1 MFTCERCGSRYS
13 PIRAAAME
21 NCPRC
26 QIRDRVS
33 APLALK
39 VFQLP
44 EGGISGMQSMEPK
57 LPSSPMEREPLQAAP
72 QDAVA

>member
-13 PIRAAAME
+13 EMHATALE

-33 APLALK
+33 TPLTFK
-39 VFQLP
+39 MFRLP
-44 EGGISGMQSMEPK
+44 PGA
-57 LPSSPMEREPLQAAP
+57 ERPESLRLDDENAEATPTT
-72 QDAVA
+72 

>member
-13 PIRAAAME
+13 EMHATALE

-33 APLALK
+33 APLTFKLFRLAPGAEK
-39 VFQLP
+39 P
-44 EGGISGMQSMEPK
+44 ESLRLDDENAEVVSDRSLGP
-57 LPSSPMEREPLQAAP
+57 A
-72 QDAVA
+72 

>member
-13 PIRAAAME
+13 EMHATALE

-33 APLALK
+33 APLTFKL
-39 VFQLP
+39 FRLSPGTEEP
-44 EGGISGMQSMEPK
+44 EAIRLDNENAEVVPNANLG
-57 LPSSPMEREPLQAAP
+57 AT
-72 QDAVA
+72 

>member
-13 PIRAAAME
+13 EMHAAALE

-33 APLALK
+33 APLTFK
-39 VFQLP
+39 MFRLP
-44 EGGISGMQSMEPK
+44 PGA
-57 LPSSPMEREPLQAAP
+57 ERPEPLRLDRE
-72 QDAVA
+72 DAEVIPNRSLGAT

>member
-13 PIRAAAME
+13 QMHATALE

-33 APLALK
+33 APLSFKL
-39 VFQLP
+39 FRLP
-44 EGGISGMQSMEPK
+44 PGGEEPES
-57 LPSSPMEREPLQAAP
+57 LRLEREKAEV
-72 QDAVA
+72 VADRGLGPV